1 MSENKVNM
9 SQEWLK
15 QAALR
20 RGEPSQEAKLSTA
33 SNATRAQNSQAAP
46 AGASVPN
53 TTSTQTTP
61 NAVEQLAAQGREV
74 MSSQKPTAYQ
84 VAKQAALADANEPI
98 NHYRNAAE
106 GQSGSTTN
114 QAPVV
119 GQVPP
124 PGQAPGLKSEVPK
137 QAKSENPS
145 TKVDVAEDKQMP
157 LVFDFALLMFLWIV
171 AINVGFVAIYK
182 TFTFA
187 LVLINSA
194 NVSWMTEFTADVNNY
209 FAVAQR
215 FVGIGAIFLALAL
228 TFWKL
233 RYRILKMPM
242 PQKSLTTHDA
252 PPANSVPEIQ
262 ERIVEYL
269 EVGLRLLGIAMT
281 TMITLDI
288 LGILTK
294 SPESKAPT
302 LMLIAICVGVPLVI
316 LLTVIISS
324 LKRKNSVVPK
334 VK

>member
-1 MSENKVNM
+1 MSENKVDM

-15 QAALR
+15 QAELR
-20 RGEPSQEAKLSTA
+20 RGEPS
-33 SNATRAQNSQAAP
+33 
-46 AGASVPN
+46 N
-53 TTSTQTTP
+53 TT
-61 NAVEQLAAQGREV
+61 VEQLAAQGREV
-74 MSSQKPTAYQ
+74 MKSQKPTAYQ
-84 VAKQAALADANEPI
+84 VAKQAAAADATPVMGFSAQNSIVNQSPAAGRPTAI
-98 NHYRNAAE
+98 NQGPA
-106 GQSGSTTN
+106 
-114 QAPVV
+114 V

-124 PGQAPGLKSEVPK
+124 PGQAPSLKSEVPK

-187 LVLINSA
+187 LVLINSDGI
-194 NVSWMTEFTADVNNY
+194 SWMTEFIANVNNY

-215 FVGIGAIFLALAL
+215 FVGLGAIFLALAL

-242 PQKSLTTHDA
+242 PQKSLTTHDT
-252 PPANSVPEIQ
+252 PPANSAPEIQ
-262 ERIVEYL
+262 ERVVEYL
-269 EVGLRLLGIAMT
+269 EIGLRLLGVAMA
-281 TMITLDI
+281 TMITLDM
-288 LGILTK
+288 LGILTG
-294 SPESKAPT
+294 SSESKAPT

-324 LKRKNSVVPK
+324 LKRKNSVTPE